1 MSFVNKGANILFFFN
16 MPFGTKKILIFFL
29 DKSMKVNIIYKTKL
43 LWPDNNRRQT
53 YDNGKRSKQTG
64 RRISKEDD

>member
-1 MSFVNKGANILFFFN
+1 
-16 MPFGTKKILIFFL
+16 
-29 DKSMKVNIIYKTKL
+29 MKVNIIYKTKL